1 MTSIASVSLDVA
13 LCTPNVCNLD
23 ERILNSSHFIIQS
36 CGYLCLEVNST
47 VDRFIRLIISLIPC
61 IYTLISPRG
70 ACLFCVLNFRRL
82 RSSASFIEV
91 EMGHYPNLFQHT
103 YTHTHIHEQS
113 HCVHHIKPKPK
124 PKPKL
129 EFESMRHRVL
139 QENQNL
145 LFWSI
150 DNKMDNNNSKH
161 NEQMPMN
168 PHLHHGF
175 N

>member
-1 MTSIASVSLDVA
+1 MTSVASVSLDVA

-23 ERILNSSHFIIQS
+23 ERILNFSHFITQS

-103 YTHTHIHEQS
+103 HIHTYMNN
-113 HCVHHIKPKPK
+113 HAVYIA
-124 PKPKL
+124 KPKL

-161 NEQMPMN
+161 NEQMSMN
-168 PHLHHGF
+168 SHLHHGF